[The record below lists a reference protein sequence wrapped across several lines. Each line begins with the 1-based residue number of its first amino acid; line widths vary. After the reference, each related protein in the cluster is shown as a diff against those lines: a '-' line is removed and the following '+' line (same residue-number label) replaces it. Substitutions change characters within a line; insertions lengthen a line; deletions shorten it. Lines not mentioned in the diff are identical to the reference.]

1 MSVDR
6 KNVVFGRMQYVHND
20 YPDYVAM
27 AVAPIDENMVAVV
40 FHAGA
45 SWSEEMAVKFS
56 DLTMRQK

>member
-1 MSVDR
+1 MSVNR
-6 KNVVFGRMQYVHND
+6 KNVVFGRMCYVHID

-27 AVAPIDENMVAVV
+27 AVAPIDENVVAVV
-40 FHAGA
+40 FRAGA